1 MDKGEVHQMSN
12 FIKALIAVGI
22 LLVIGFFIG
31 KSCSKEEV
39 TIDHARENELLG
51 KIKDLA
57 TVNKSLTVQR
67 DSLLKIPQKIKT
79 QIIYRDAQID
89 SAIAKDSTNAL
100 VQYRQALTENGWTAE
115 GTTSLTY
122 REIGIGARLMAK
134 VPKLEL
140 QIKGYDEI
148 ILKDNEIIS
157 NLNFQ
162 IDANEDLREIQRLAI
177 INCERQLEQKDSFS
191 DDRLIGYGGIGVS
204 YGADGKLQPTVQLGV
219 GVRIITIWR

>member
-67 DSLLKIPQKIKT
+67 DSLLRIPQKIKT
-79 QIIYRDAQID
+79 QIVYREQEIDANI
-89 SAIAKDSTNAL
+89 SKDSSYAL
-100 VQYRQALTENGWTAE
+100 VEFRKALTENQITADGTETPTNRELGWSAK
-115 GTTSLTY
+115 
-122 REIGIGARLMAK
+122 LMAK

-162 IDANEDLREIQRLAI
+162 IDANEDLREMQRLAI
-177 INCERQLEQKDSFS
+177 INCENKLDKANSFWRS
-191 DDRLIGYGGIGVS
+191 PPFLIGV
-204 YGADGKLQPTVQLGV
+204 GAV
-219 GVRIITIWR
+219 GTLAVIFLAGTLN

>member
-67 DSLLKIPQKIKT
+67 DSLLRIPQKIKT
-79 QIIYRDAQID
+79 QIVYREQEIDANI
-89 SAIAKDSTNAL
+89 SKDSSYAL
-100 VQYRQALTENGWTAE
+100 VEFRKALTENQITADGTETPTNRELGWSAK
-115 GTTSLTY
+115 
-122 REIGIGARLMAK
+122 LMAK

-140 QIKGYDEI
+140 QIRGYEEV

-162 IDANEDLREIQRLAI
+162 IDANEDLREMQRLAI
-177 INCERQLEQKDSFS
+177 IKCENKLDKANSFWRS
-191 DDRLIGYGGIGVS
+191 PPFLIGV
-204 YGADGKLQPTVQLGV
+204 GAV
-219 GVRIITIWR
+219 GTLAVIFLAGTL

>member
-39 TIDHARENELLG
+39 TIDHARENELLQEV
-51 KIKDLA
+51 KQLKVDNQ
-57 TVNKSLTVQR
+57 TLTAER
-67 DSLLKIPQKIKT
+67 DSLLKIPTKIKT
-79 QIIYRDAQID
+79 QIVYRDAQID

-177 INCERQLEQKDSFS
+177 INCENKLDKANSFWNS
-191 DDRLIGYGGIGVS
+191 KELWFGLGIVGATAVAIIIGSV
-204 YGADGKLQPTVQLGV
+204 K
-219 GVRIITIWR
+219 

>member
-1 MDKGEVHQMSN
+1 MSN

-39 TIDHARENELLG
+39 TIDHARENELLQEV
-51 KIKDLA
+51 KQLKVDNQ
-57 TVNKSLTVQR
+57 TLTAER
-67 DSLLKIPQKIKT
+67 DSLLKIPTKIKT
-79 QIIYRDAQID
+79 QIVYREQEIDANI
-89 SAIAKDSTNAL
+89 SKDSSYAL
-100 VQYRQALTENGWTAE
+100 VEFRKALTENQITADGTETPTNRELGWSAK
-115 GTTSLTY
+115 
-122 REIGIGARLMAK
+122 LMAK

-162 IDANEDLREIQRLAI
+162 IKANEDLREIQRLAI
-177 INCERQLEQKDSFS
+177 ISCERRLEQRDSFS

-204 YGADGKLQPTVQLGV
+204 YGADGKLQPTVQLGI

>member
-1 MDKGEVHQMSN
+1 MSN

-67 DSLLKIPQKIKT
+67 DSLLKIPAKIKT
-79 QIIYRDAQID
+79 QIVYREREID
-89 SAIAKDSTNAL
+89 EAIAKDSANAL
-100 VQYRQALTENGWTAE
+100 VQYRQSLQENNYLPDGTEA
-115 GTTSLTY
+115 LTY
-122 REIGIGARLMAK
+122 REIGIGSKLMAK

-162 IDANEDLREIQRLAI
+162 IDANEDLREMQRLAI
-177 INCERQLEQKDSFS
+177 INCENKLDKANSFWRS
-191 DDRLIGYGGIGVS
+191 PPFLIGV
-204 YGADGKLQPTVQLGV
+204 GAV
-219 GVRIITIWR
+219 GTLAVIFLAGTLN

>member
-57 TVNKSLTVQR
+57 TVNKSLTAQR
-67 DSLLKIPQKIKT
+67 DSLLRIPQKIKT
-79 QIIYRDAQID
+79 QIVYRDAQID

-100 VQYRQALTENGWTAE
+100 VQYRQALTENQITADGTETPTNRELGWSAK
-115 GTTSLTY
+115 
-122 REIGIGARLMAK
+122 LMAK

-162 IDANEDLREIQRLAI
+162 IKANEDLREIQRLAI
-177 INCERQLEQKDSFS
+177 ISCERRLEQRDSFS

-204 YGADGKLQPTVQLGV
+204 YGADGKLQPTVQLGI

>member
-1 MDKGEVHQMSN
+1 MKN
-12 FIKALIAVGI
+12 FITALIAIGIIATIFFFLGKGCSKSQGI
-22 LLVIGFFIG
+22 LDNSRELELLGEI
-31 KSCSKEEV
+31 KSLRYQNATLNAERDSLIEV
-39 TIDHARENELLG
+39 TKRKIPAEIVRRENE
-51 KIKDLA
+51 
-57 TVNKSLTVQR
+57 
-67 DSLLKIPQKIKT
+67 
-79 QIIYRDAQID
+79 ID
-89 SAIAKDSTNAL
+89 QNIAKDSSNSIVEFRKAL
-100 VQYRQALTENGWTAE
+100 VENNELPDGTEYP
-115 GTTSLTY
+115 TY
-122 REIGIGARLMAK
+122 REFGLSAKLMAK
-134 VPKLEL
+134 VPKMEL

-162 IDANEDLREIQRLAI
+162 IEANEDLREIQRLAI

>member
-1 MDKGEVHQMSN
+1 MKNIITS
-12 FIKALIAVGI
+12 LISVAI

-67 DSLLKIPQKIKT
+67 DSLLRIPQKIKT
-79 QIIYRDAQID
+79 QIVYREAQID

-100 VQYRQALTENGWTAE
+100 VQYRQALTENGWTAG

-122 REIGIGARLMAK
+122 REIGIGAKLMAK

-140 QIKGYDEI
+140 QIKGCDEI

-162 IDANEDLREIQRLAI
+162 IKANEDLREMQRLAI
-177 INCERQLEQKDSFS
+177 MNCEKQLDKANSFWNS
-191 DDRLIGYGGIGVS
+191 NGLWFGLGVVGSTAVAIIIGGI
-204 YGADGKLQPTVQLGV
+204 K
-219 GVRIITIWR
+219 

>member
-1 MDKGEVHQMSN
+1 MSN

>member
-67 DSLLKIPQKIKT
+67 DSLLKIPAKIKT
-79 QIIYRDAQID
+79 QIVYREREID
-89 SAIAKDSTNAL
+89 EAIAKDSANAL
-100 VQYRQALTENGWTAE
+100 VQYRQSLQENNYLPDGTEA
-115 GTTSLTY
+115 LTY
-122 REIGIGARLMAK
+122 REIGIGSKLMAK

-162 IDANEDLREIQRLAI
+162 IDANEDLREMQRLAI
-177 INCERQLEQKDSFS
+177 INCENKLDKANSFWRS
-191 DDRLIGYGGIGVS
+191 PPFLIGV
-204 YGADGKLQPTVQLGV
+204 GAV
-219 GVRIITIWR
+219 GTLAVIFLAGTLN

>member
-1 MDKGEVHQMSN
+1 MSN

-39 TIDHARENELLG
+39 TIDHTRENELLG
-51 KIKDLA
+51 QIKDLA

-67 DSLLKIPQKIKT
+67 DSLLKIPAKIKT
-79 QIIYRDAQID
+79 QIVYREREIDEQIKND
-89 SAIAKDSTNAL
+89 SSRSVVVFREAL
-100 VQYRQALTENGWTAE
+100 QANNYLPE
-115 GTTSLTY
+115 GTQYPTF
-122 REIGIGARLMAK
+122 REIGIAGKLLARL
-134 VPKLEL
+134 PKLEL

-162 IDANEDLREIQRLAI
+162 IEANEDLREIQRLAI
-177 INCERQLEQKDSFS
+177 INCENKLDKANSFWNS
-191 DDRLIGYGGIGVS
+191 NELWFGLGIVGATAVAIIIGSV
-204 YGADGKLQPTVQLGV
+204 K
-219 GVRIITIWR
+219 

>member
-12 FIKALIAVGI
+12 FIKAPIAVGI

-67 DSLLKIPQKIKT
+67 DSLLRIPQKIKT
-79 QIIYRDAQID
+79 QIVYKEAQID

-122 REIGIGARLMAK
+122 REIGIGSKLMAK

-177 INCERQLEQKDSFS
+177 INCENKLDKANSFWRS
-191 DDRLIGYGGIGVS
+191 PPFLIGV
-204 YGADGKLQPTVQLGV
+204 GAV
-219 GVRIITIWR
+219 GTLAVIFLAGTLN